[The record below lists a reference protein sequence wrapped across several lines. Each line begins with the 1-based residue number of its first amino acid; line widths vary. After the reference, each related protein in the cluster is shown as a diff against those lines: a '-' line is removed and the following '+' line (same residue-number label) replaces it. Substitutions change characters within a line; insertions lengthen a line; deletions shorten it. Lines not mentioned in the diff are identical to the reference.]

1 MLILFKNRFIKIIYS
16 EFYNFNLDI
25 AHQFF
30 ISISYLLFQKY
41 LLEPAY
47 YYEFYMVFKAQ

>member
-1 MLILFKNRFIKIIYS
+1 MIRGILIFIKILFLMLILFKNRFIKIIYS

-41 LLEPAY
+41 S
-47 YYEFYMVFKAQ
+47 